1 MGKVRIRVY
10 QNKNS
15 KSRAYRKF
23 YGRVSHASTIDVS
36 TLCAHAAMDSGI
48 ERSLVPTVYD
58 AQLKQ
63 MKELLCNGH
72 AIKVDGLGTFKLGVE
87 SEGVSEEEVQQRH
100 PQFDPETEDIR
111 KYLSARQVKRARLL
125 FTPCA
130 EIKSALRSVKYETDK
145 SDWNIDND

>member
-1 MGKVRIRVY
+1 MGKVRIKIY

-15 KSRAYRKF
+15 KAQAYKKF
-23 YGRVSHASTIDVS
+23 YGKVQHSSTIDAS
-36 TLCAHAAMDSGI
+36 TLCEHAAMDSGI

-72 AIKVDGLGTFKLGVE
+72 AIKVDSLGTFKLGVE
-87 SEGVSEEEVQQRH
+87 SEGVTAAEVHERY
-100 PQFDPETEDIR
+100 PRFNPETDDIR
-111 KYLSARQVKRARLL
+111 KYWSARQVKRSRLL

-130 EIKSALRSVKYETDK
+130 EIKAALRSVKYETDK
-145 SDWNIDND
+145 TDWSVNN